1 MPESDAAPENRRD
14 LALLTEAALAAG
26 EIARR
31 HFGNGPASW
40 EKGAGLGPVSAADL
54 EIDAMLRTRLL
65 AARPDYGWLSEETE
79 DTPARLAARRVFIVD
94 PIDGTRAF
102 LAGETGFG
110 HALAVA
116 EAGRVVAGV
125 VHLPMQG
132 HTYSAVARGGA
143 HLDGRALNIA
153 TPEPRL
159 TGARLLASRR
169 QVAAEH
175 WRGGEAPRIARHF
188 RSSLAWRLCLV
199 AEGAFDGT
207 LTHHD
212 TWEWD
217 TAAGALIAAE
227 AGVRVTDRSGAPLV
241 FNRPHPA
248 SRGLIAATPLLHE
261 ELAAR
266 LAPSQRHAG

>member
-1 MPESDAAPENRRD
+1 LPESDARDD

-31 HFGNGPASW
+31 HFGNGPATW
-40 EKGAGLGPVSAADL
+40 DKGSGLGPVSEADL
-54 EIDAMLRTRLL
+54 EIDAMLRARLL

-79 DTPARLAARRVFIVD
+79 DDPARLSARRVFIID

-102 LAGETGFG
+102 LDGQQGFA

-116 EAGRVVAGV
+116 EEGSVRTGV
-125 VHLPMQG
+125 VHLPMLDK
-132 HTYSAVARGGA
+132 TYGALAGGGA
-143 HLDGRALNIA
+143 WLNDHQMA
-153 TPEPRL
+153 VQGGAPRL
-159 TGARLLASRR
+159 PGARLLAGRK
-169 QVAAEH
+169 QMEPQH
-175 WRGGEAPRIARHF
+175 WRDGAAPDVERHF

-199 AEGAFDGT
+199 AEGSFDGT

-217 TAAGALIAAE
+217 TAAAALIAAE
-227 AGVRVTDRSGAPLV
+227 AGVCVTDRSGAALV

-248 SRGLIAATPLLHE
+248 SRGLLAAPPALHAGLL
-261 ELAAR
+261 AR
-266 LAPSQRHAG
+266 LA